1 MLGKSKKIESG
12 QSVSAD
18 RSGEAKS
25 QTFRSTSSA
34 RDEKTI
40 IGEHISIEGSIRGE
54 EDLQIEGSMKGN
66 IELEK
71 HNFRVGPSGRM
82 DGEITA
88 RNVSV
93 SGEFKGNIKSHE
105 KVEVTREA
113 DFYGEIKA
121 KSISVEDGAY
131 IKGVIELDREPNRK
145 SGGVRKSGA
154 TASPA
159 TGTPTGPPSAGEK
172 KES

>member
-1 MLGKSKKIESG
+1 MIGKSKKTDSG
-12 QSVSAD
+12 KSVSPD
-18 RSGEAKS
+18 RPVEGKS
-25 QTFRSTSSA
+25 STFLSRSTA

-54 EDLQIEGSMKGN
+54 ENLEVEGSMKGN